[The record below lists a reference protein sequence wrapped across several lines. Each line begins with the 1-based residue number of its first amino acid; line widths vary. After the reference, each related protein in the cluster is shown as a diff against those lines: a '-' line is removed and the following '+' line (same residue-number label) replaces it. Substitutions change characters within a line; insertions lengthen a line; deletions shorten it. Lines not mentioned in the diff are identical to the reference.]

1 MAWSQRDS
9 LKKRGTDSLH
19 RAVVRGAVGCS
30 VCLDKQQRAWAI
42 PRRVGRDPLHRQTR
56 RGICRAQPPTPASL
70 QLTSGEKPL
79 SSHSQMQAGVYIY
92 MPSCP
97 CGVLVGRDF
106 IIIKNMFLFHYI
118 STTYYSL
125 IYFLTQPRGLY
136 CCTSRSLTSNIF
148 NLLSY

>member
-1 MAWSQRDS
+1 MEIIRSGMKLTGLFGKGTNS
-9 LKKRGTDSLH
+9 LRK
-19 RAVVRGAVGCS
+19 AVVRGDVGCNVSGQAAKGPSHPSPCGEGPAAASHASIAS
-30 VCLDKQQRAWAI
+30 VNF
-42 PRRVGRDPLHRQTR
+42 
-56 RGICRAQPPTPASL
+56 SY
-70 QLTSGEKPL
+70 
-79 SSHSQMQAGVYIY
+79 SQMQAGVYIY
-92 MPSCP
+92 TASCP

-118 STTYYSL
+118 ITTYYSL